1 MNNKILKLLENNA
14 RMSNET
20 IAAATGLSEKETAQS
35 IENMEAK
42 GIIRGYKSIIDWE
55 KIEDSAVSAIIE
67 LKVIPKAGV
76 GFEEIASRIAQYPNV
91 ESVFLM
97 SGACDLCVIV
107 KCKSLH
113 EVSSFVAKELA
124 VIEGVTSTATQF
136 IMRRYKDFGIELSSA
151 DDDGRGNISL

>member
-20 IAAATGLSEKETAQS
+20 ISAATGLSKEETERS
-35 IENMEAK
+35 IESMENK
-42 GIIRGYKSIIDWE
+42 GIIRGYKTIVDWE

-67 LKVIPKAGV
+67 LKVIPKAGL
-76 GFEEIASRIAQYPNV
+76 GFEAIAAHIAQYPNV

-107 KCKSLH
+107 KCKTFH
-113 EVSSFVAKELA
+113 EVSAFVAKELA
-124 VIEGVTSTATQF
+124 VIDGVTSTATQF
-136 IMRRYKDFGIELSSA
+136 IMRRYKDFGIELSSE